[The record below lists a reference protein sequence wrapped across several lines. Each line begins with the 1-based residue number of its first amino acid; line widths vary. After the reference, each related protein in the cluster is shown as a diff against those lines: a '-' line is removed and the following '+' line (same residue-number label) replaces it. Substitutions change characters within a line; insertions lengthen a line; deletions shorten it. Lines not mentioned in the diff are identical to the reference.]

1 MFALRIHTVDTSQPP
16 FATQF
21 GGGAATSGTKSA
33 VAGGSNPKSK
43 KNLFSPTEL
52 KGVVHLFR
60 NLPTFSSSPTMTL
73 FNVTTRTTLAFIVAV
88 PNYLSPEEFITF
100 CGSHVEY
107 FTDLCFIRN
116 DAVEERYS
124 VLIKLVNQAAAD
136 GFCCSYN
143 GKRFGPS
150 ETEVCHVYFAQ
161 LVEYT
166 DSSEITSIPQ
176 PGYTELPTCP
186 VCLERLDHDT
196 SAIKITVCDHSFQ
209 CSCITKWP
217 FWSCQVCRLCQQ
229 QDGKPTCAVCGTS
242 SNPWVCLICSFVGC
256 GRYEKGHAI
265 EHFRHAQ
272 HSYSL
277 ELETQQIWDYV
288 GDKYVHR
295 LNQSKIGSK
304 SIATNH
310 QCESLEGECGDKED
324 DEVDGALFST
334 KVDAI
339 VDEYNFLLAT
349 QMETQRQHYETL
361 LAEAKSRKEI
371 LIGEAIQKAE
381 AEKTQEIQHK
391 LEQVAKETKSV
402 SLINEDLAKE
412 QENLKRKCKEV
423 QDREIAS
430 LKSKEEKIVDLE
442 EQIRD
447 LKIYIE
453 AQRTLATSS
462 DREEIKGG
470 TLLPVQPN
478 QSSPKTNNNNSRR
491 RGGGGRKRN

>member
-1 MFALRIHTVDTSQPP
+1 
-16 FATQF
+16 
-21 GGGAATSGTKSA
+21 
-33 VAGGSNPKSK
+33 
-43 KNLFSPTEL
+43 
-52 KGVVHLFR
+52 
-60 NLPTFSSSPTMTL
+60 MTL
-73 FNVTTRTTLAFIVAV
+73 FNVSTRTTLVFIVAV
-88 PNYLSPEEFITF
+88 PNYLSPEEFIAF

-107 FTDLCFIRN
+107 FSDLCFIRN
-116 DAVEERYS
+116 DAVEDRYS

-143 GKRFGPS
+143 GKRFSPP
-150 ETEVCHVYFAQ
+150 ETEVCHIYFAQ

-166 DSSEITSIPQ
+166 DSAEIASIPQ

-186 VCLERLDHDT
+186 ICLERLDHDT
-196 SAIKITVCDHSFQ
+196 SSIKITVCDHSFQ

-265 EHFRHAQ
+265 EHFRHTQ
-272 HSYSL
+272 HCYSL

-304 SIATNH
+304 SIATNN
-310 QCESLEGECGDKED
+310 QCASVEGECGEKED
-324 DEVDGALFST
+324 DEVSGALFSS
-334 KVDAI
+334 KVDTI

-361 LAEAKSRKEI
+361 LADAKSRKEI
-371 LIGEAIQKAE
+371 LTREAIEKAE
-381 AEKTQEIQHK
+381 AEKTQEIQSK
-391 LEQVAKETKSV
+391 LEEVTKETKAV
-402 SLINEDLAKE
+402 SHINEDLAKD
-412 QENLKRKCKEV
+412 QEYLKKKCKEI
-423 QDREIAS
+423 QEREIAL
-430 LKSKEEKIVDLE
+430 LKTKEEKIIDLE

-453 AQRTLATSS
+453 TQRTLATSS
-462 DREEIKGG
+462 DKDEIKGG
-470 TLLPVQPN
+470 TVLPVQSN
-478 QSSPKTNNNNSRR
+478 QSKSPKTNSSRKR
-491 RGGGGRKRN
+491 GGRKRN